1 MKNPTAVTRGPWMML
16 VSRIVLFAA
25 WQALIALAYRLSGHP
40 NAWTASAAWWPVT
53 ATLTNVVCIFLLNYL
68 YKQEGLHYWDIFR
81 LERATLKPDLLTALG
96 LALLGVVVASLP
108 NIMLGAWLF
117 GNAEATQALIFRP
130 LPLWAIVPTLI
141 LFPVTIALAELP
153 TYFAYVMPRLRPH
166 IGDWASLLIPCLV
179 LAFQHVTLPLVFDTP
194 LHALAVV
201 DVRALC
207 HHGWHCAA
215 LAAAPADLYGHHSRL
230 DGFLRGLDD
239 TLRLTVVCRCLW
251 IC

>member
-16 VSRIVLFAA
+16 SSRIVLFAA

-179 LAFQHVTLPLVFDTP
+179 LAFQHVTLPLVFDTRFMLWRLLMFVP
-194 LHALAVV
+194 FAIMVGIVLRWRPRLLIYMVIIHALM
-201 DVRALC
+201 DFS
-207 HHGWHCAA
+207 AA
-215 LAAAPADLYGHHSRL
+215 WMILSASR
-230 DGFLRGLDD
+230 
-239 TLRLTVVCRCLW
+239 
-251 IC
+251 